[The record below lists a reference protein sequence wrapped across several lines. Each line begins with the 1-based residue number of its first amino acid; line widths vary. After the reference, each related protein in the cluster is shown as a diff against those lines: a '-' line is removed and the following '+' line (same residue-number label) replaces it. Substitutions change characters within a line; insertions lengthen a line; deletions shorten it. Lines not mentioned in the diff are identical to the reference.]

1 LRILVLTQ
9 GRYGERIY
17 RNISQRS
24 RDWRIEAVRLPHRLP
39 PILEEPI
46 DILRDLDIS
55 GGWELLLFLG
65 ESPSAAMLVPEAV
78 RLCDARAVII
88 PADRYSWLPLG
99 LEYQLRA
106 ELSDMGVEAVFPR
119 PFCSLTPR
127 GLSLIDRFAERFGM
141 PRLRIQVEEDIIEG
155 VEVLRGAPCG
165 STWFMA
171 ERLRGVGVEEA
182 AERAGLLV
190 QIYPCL
196 ASRGVE
202 PPFDDAPI
210 HISARLAMGAVERGL
225 KASQASRRA

>member
-1 LRILVLTQ
+1 LRILVLIQ
-9 GRYGERIY
+9 GHYGERIY

-39 PILEEPI
+39 SILEEPI
-46 DILRDLDIS
+46 DILRDLDIP

-78 RLCDARAVII
+78 RLSDARAVIA

-99 LEYQLRA
+99 LENQLRA
-106 ELSDMGVEAVFPR
+106 ELSDMDVEAVFPR

-127 GLSLIDRFAERFGM
+127 GDGPVDRFAERFGM
-141 PRLRIQVEEDIIEG
+141 PRLRIEVEGDIIRH

-171 ERLRGVGVEEA
+171 ERLPGTRIGEAPERG
-182 AERAGLLV
+182 GLLV

-196 ASRGVE
+196 ASRDIE

-210 HISARLAMGAVERGL
+210 HISARLAMGAVEKALRETQSGVGL
-225 KASQASRRA
+225 